1 MTSKSTVSTAS
12 CLVSELTVSELTSQR
27 VGLSA
32 SCLVSELV
40 CQRVVLSASWL
51 SASRFVSEMSVKPF
65 LPPCRL
71 AVPTPH
77 LLLPFLGHQPSL
89 HWKSHISAD
98 LDVSLVSVGDW
109 LNFNMLK
116 TSSWGNGVLTM
127 GHSSYQIG
135 PHRTKSEIPIIKIS
149 TILYSTHWRPCQ
161 KDKIWLDLVP
171 VDTVKVNSRW
181 FCWINKTK

>member
-1 MTSKSTVSTAS
+1 VRYSVEWPVNLLSA
-12 CLVSELTVSELTSQR
+12 QR
-27 VGLSA
+27 VVLSA
-32 SCLVSELV
+32 SWLSASWRVSELV

-51 SASRFVSEMSVKPF
+51 SASWFVSEMSVKPF
-65 LPPCRL
+65 PPPCRL

-127 GHSSYQIG
+127 GHSNYQIG

-171 VDTVKVNSRW
+171 VDTVKVNSSMRRW